1 MHSRDPPHVRWRP
14 LIAVRLLIQNRL
26 DEGAPST
33 NVRIAYLTTTY
44 PSVSHTFIRRELVEL
59 ERQVGEVSRFAI
71 RHTPYDIVDPD
82 DKREDGKTFRVLS
95 QPKTRWLSVLAKRAL
110 GSPLATIAGLRKAVD
125 LGRKSQRGLPVHAA
139 YLLEAM
145 MLLDE
150 VERRGIEHVHV
161 HFGTNPAAVAQI
173 MRAMG
178 GPPYSF
184 TVHGPDELDAPMGLK
199 LGSKI
204 EDASFVVAIT
214 NYCAAQLRRWVG
226 HEHWDKIRV
235 VHCTVGD
242 EFFREAAPIDPGSKQ
257 LVCVGRLSRQKGQ
270 ILLVQA
276 FADAIDRGVD
286 AQLVLA
292 GDGELRGEIER
303 IAAERGLGSRL
314 RITGWVS
321 GDDVRKEI
329 KASRAMVL
337 PSFAEGLPMVIMEAF
352 ALGRPVLTT
361 YIAGIPELVTHGD
374 NGWLIP
380 AGSREAIADA
390 IGEIMRTPVAK
401 LEAMAARGRE
411 AVRER
416 HYTPTETARLAAH
429 VAESIAAEQDRR

>member
-1 MHSRDPPHVRWRP
+1 
-14 LIAVRLLIQNRL
+14 
-26 DEGAPST
+26 
-33 NVRIAYLTTTY
+33 VRIAYLTTTY

-82 DKREDGKTFRVLS
+82 DQREDGKTFRLLS
-95 QPKTRWLSVLAKRAL
+95 QPKTRWLSVLAKQVL
-110 GSPLATIAGLRKAVD
+110 GSPLASIAGIRKAVA
-125 LGRKSQRGLPVHAA
+125 LGRKSQRGLPVHGA

-150 VERRGIEHVHV
+150 VKRRGIEHVHV

-242 EFFREAAPIDPGSKQ
+242 EFFREARPIDPSSKQ

-270 ILLVQA
+270 ILLVEA
-276 FADAIDRGVD
+276 FADAIDRGID
-286 AQLVLA
+286 AELVLA
-292 GDGELRGEIER
+292 GDGELRSEIER
-303 IAAERGLGSRL
+303 IAAERELGSRL

-321 GDDVRKEI
+321 GEQVRHEI
-329 KASRAMVL
+329 LASRAMVL

-361 YIAGIPELVTHGD
+361 YIAGIPELVSHGE

-380 AGSREAIADA
+380 AGSREAISTA
-390 IGEIMRTPVAK
+390 IAEIMTTPVSK
-401 LEAMAARGRE
+401 LEAMAAHGRE

-429 VAESIAAEQDRR
+429 VAESIASEQDGR